1 MLHSLLQWFRS
12 IASPLAAVELFAW
25 SNLAFLA
32 VDVFIAHSMNAF
44 EDSAEW
50 IPVAFSLVAPL
61 VLVVAMVLQRS
72 VSPTT
77 SGAGRLRLARWIG
90 LVIGGGSVLVGVAG
104 LLWHLESRFF
114 VEFTIE
120 SLIYTAPF
128 IAPLSYAG
136 VGFLL
141 LLNRMIDARSRDW
154 ARWVLLLALGGFLGN
169 FILSLADH
177 AQNGFFEWREW
188 IPVVAAA
195 IAVANL
201 ASVIFID
208 QSREW
213 LQRSALIMLAQIAV
227 GVLGCWYH
235 ARALTASPM
244 DSLWEKLIYGAPLFA
259 PLLFADL
266 ALLALVGL
274 WSLRPSHVPVPAAGD

>member
-1 MLHSLLQWFRS
+1 MLHSLLQKFRS
-12 IASPLAAVELFAW
+12 FASPLAAVELFAW

-44 EDSAEW
+44 ADSAEW
-50 IPVAFSLVAPL
+50 IPVGFSLIAPVAL
-61 VLVVAMVLQRS
+61 LVAMVLQRS
-72 VSPTT
+72 VSPST
-77 SGAGRLRLARWIG
+77 SGAGRARVARWIG
-90 LVIGGGSVLVGVAG
+90 LATGGGAVLVGVAG

-114 VEFTIE
+114 VEFTVE

-141 LLNRMIDARSRDW
+141 LLNRMLDAKTQDW

-201 ASVIFID
+201 STVIFFD
-208 QSREW
+208 QSRGW
-213 LQRSALIMLAQIAV
+213 LRLSAEIMLAQIAV

-235 ARALTASPM
+235 ARALAASPM
-244 DSLWEKLIYGAPLFA
+244 DSLWEKLIYGAPFFA

-274 WSLRPSHVPVPAAGD
+274 WSLRPQRQPMIAAGD

>member
-1 MLHSLLQWFRS
+1 MPHSLLQKFRS

-44 EDSAEW
+44 ADSAEW
-50 IPVAFSLVAPL
+50 IPVGFSLIAPVAL
-61 VLVVAMVLQRS
+61 LVAMVLQRGVCPS
-72 VSPTT
+72 TF
-77 SGAGRLRLARWIG
+77 GAGRARIARWIG
-90 LVIGGGSVLVGVAG
+90 LVTGGGAVLVGVAG

-114 VEFTIE
+114 DEVTIE
-120 SLIYTAPF
+120 SLVYTAPF
-128 IAPLSYAG
+128 VAPLSYAG
-136 VGFLL
+136 VGLLL
-141 LLNRMIDARSRDW
+141 LLNRMLDARTQDW

-188 IPVVAAA
+188 IPVVASAV
-195 IAVANL
+195 AVANL
-201 ASVIFID
+201 ATVVFLD
-208 QSREW
+208 QSRQW
-213 LQRSALIMLAQIAV
+213 LRLSVEIMLAQIAV

-235 ARALTASPM
+235 AQALAASPM
-244 DSLWEKLIYGAPLFA
+244 DSLWEKLIYGAPFFA

-266 ALLALVGL
+266 ALLALVGI
-274 WSLRPSHVPVPAAGD
+274 WALRPIPLPVPAVGD